1 MLTHDKPGV
10 YSGYQPAIN
19 AGPAHEGSLLEKH
32 ELWGKSRDVSR
43 HNTVVA
49 VAAAPSFQAQHRLT
63 FRLDP

>member
-19 AGPAHEGSLLEKH
+19 AGPAHEGSAARETRAV
-32 ELWGKSRDVSR
+32 GKSRDVSR